1 MAPPPLPLSKRKE
14 GCRAEAILEYSSKG
28 LAEGQ
33 GRVTMRGEGSPCK
46 NDNDDEAASRMDVH
60 VLGEKCEPTIP
71 QKFPEK

>member
-33 GRVTMRGEGSPCK
+33 GRVIMRGEGGPSK
-46 NDNDDEAASRMDVH
+46 NDNDDKVVSRMDGH
-60 VLGEKCEPTIP
+60 VLREKRELTIA
-71 QKFPEK
+71 QRFSER